1 MFFTNEKKQEIRNKD
16 KGVVS
21 MILPDSKMK
30 PDECVRHDD
39 VEIIPSP
46 LGAITRDAVSDSEVA
61 KVLNRCKYED
71 TVDYD

>member
-1 MFFTNEKKQEIRNKD
+1 MFFTNEKKQEICNKD

-21 MILPDSKMK
+21 MIIPDSKMK
-30 PDECVRHDD
+30 LDECVRHD
-39 VEIIPSP
+39 VEIIHSP

-61 KVLNRCKYED
+61 KVLNRWCKYED

>member
-16 KGVVS
+16 KGVVC
-21 MILPDSKMK
+21 MIIPDSKMK
-30 PDECVRHDD
+30 PDECISHD

>member
-16 KGVVS
+16 KGVVC
-21 MILPDSKMK
+21 MIIPDSKMK
-30 PDECVRHDD
+30 QDECVRHDI
-39 VEIIPSP
+39 EIIPSP
-46 LGAITRDAVSDSEVA
+46 AVAMTRDSVSDSEVA

>member
-16 KGVVS
+16 KGVVC
-21 MILPDSKMK
+21 MIMSDSKMK
-30 PDECVRHDD
+30 PDECVRHD

>member
-16 KGVVS
+16 KGVVC
-21 MILPDSKMK
+21 MITPDSKMK
-30 PDECVRHDD
+30 QDECVRHD

-46 LGAITRDAVSDSEVA
+46 LGAIARNAVSDSEVA